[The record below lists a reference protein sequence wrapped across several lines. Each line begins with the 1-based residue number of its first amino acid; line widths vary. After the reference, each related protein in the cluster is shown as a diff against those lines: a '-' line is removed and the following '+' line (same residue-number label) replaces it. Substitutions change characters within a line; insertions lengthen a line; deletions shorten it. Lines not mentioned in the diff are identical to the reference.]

1 MISVPVR
8 ASDDN
13 VAERDKRRQN
23 FKQQA
28 IVERG
33 IAIQQ
38 RSGSLPAVEYLKAN
52 SVKSEVI
59 ARVLIAPEKRR
70 ASRA

>member
-1 MISVPVR
+1 MISVPVS
-8 ASDDN
+8 ASDDH
-13 VAERDKRRQN
+13 VAERGNRRSN
-23 FKQQA
+23 LKEQA

-38 RSGSLPAVEYLKAN
+38 RSGSLPAVEFLKAN

-59 ARVLIAPEKRR
+59 ARVLIAPETRR
-70 ASRA
+70 GARA